1 MKLHPAIS
9 AKLAGLQP
17 NHVGLLPWSL
27 LAHPLPMQAG
37 ACPISLTPIPRG
49 PQSLARG
56 HPWSRASR
64 PCRMSRRQHLSPER
78 RYSGQTRPA
87 PARYTRLVP
96 DGAIFQPP
104 VNSPNAGSRLT

>member
-37 ACPISLTPIPRG
+37 GVPHQPDPDTPQP
-49 PQSLARG
+49 
-56 HPWSRASR
+56 
-64 PCRMSRRQHLSPER
+64 PEP
-78 RYSGQTRPA
+78 GETPPMEPGEPTLPDEPPPA
-87 PARYTRLVP
+87 PVALSL
-96 DGAIFQPP
+96 IHI
-104 VNSPNAGSRLT
+104 

>member
-37 ACPISLTPIPRG
+37 GVPHQPDPDTP
-49 PQSLARG
+49 
-56 HPWSRASR
+56 
-64 PCRMSRRQHLSPER
+64 
-78 RYSGQTRPA
+78 
-87 PARYTRLVP
+87 
-96 DGAIFQPP
+96 QPP
-104 VNSPNAGSRLT
+104 